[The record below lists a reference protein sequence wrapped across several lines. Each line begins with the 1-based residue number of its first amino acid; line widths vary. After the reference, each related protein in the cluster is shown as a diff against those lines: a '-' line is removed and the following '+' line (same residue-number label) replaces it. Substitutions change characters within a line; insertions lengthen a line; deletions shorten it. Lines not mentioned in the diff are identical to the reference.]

1 MLRFLKGE
9 EDWLNGDTSADTCKE
24 ETPSEFWGKGT
35 VGRGNRQY
43 KCLRGRAQHGRS
55 TASKGKKGRRGQR
68 GAAEPV
74 KAALRDSLRRTL
86 AFTLRKKVIIR
97 GCDREGSL

>member
-9 EDWLNGDTSADTCKE
+9 EDWLNGDISADTCKE

-43 KCLRGRAQHGRS
+43 KCPRGRGSMAAAQQAR
-55 TASKGKKGRRGQR
+55 GRRAG
-68 GAAEPV
+68 EV
-74 KAALRDSLRRTL
+74 
-86 AFTLRKKVIIR
+86 
-97 GCDREGSL
+97 REGPQSQ